1 MLQRRI
7 EMVSPSSS
15 LPPCS
20 DPPLPVHPVPRA
32 DIFVVVSLGHLGSP
46 SDTHLTG
53 TCSGSQ
59 PFLSPFENRRP

>member
-20 DPPLPVHPVPRA
+20 DPALPVHPVPRA
-32 DIFVVVSLGHLGSP
+32 DIFVVVPLGHLGSP
-46 SDTHLTG
+46 SDNHLTG
-53 TCSGSQ
+53 TCSRRQ
-59 PFLSPFENRRP
+59 PFLCPFEYRRP